1 MAFDIFD
8 KIIIN
13 PTYMNLDFPI
23 IKKMSENC
31 NVNAPL

>member
-13 PTYMNLDFPI
+13 PIYMKLDFPV
-23 IKKMSENC
+23 IKKI
-31 NVNAPL
+31 VWKL

>member
-13 PTYMNLDFPI
+13 PIYMKLDFHI
-23 IKKMSENC
+23 IKKS
-31 NVNAPL
+31 VWKL

>member
-23 IKKMSENC
+23 IKKI
-31 NVNAPL
+31 VWKL